1 MNFDVYSVSDEYS
14 NVRLDKWIKIIY
26 SSFRQ
31 NEIEIALRKKKI
43 KVNEKKIKSNHRIQI
58 NDQIS
63 ISSEY
68 RNLKKEKEYH
78 FDINSKRE
86 IDEMI
91 IYQDDE
97 ILILNKPSGIAVQG
111 GTKIKKSIDTLL
123 RSSFK
128 SVKTRL
134 VHRLDKD
141 TSGIL
146 IIALN
151 RQIADHM
158 SYLFREKKII
168 KNYWALNVGKLKKG
182 KGVINKEIKKK
193 NSKTYDKALTKY
205 YNYMTIKDNLNFLVF
220 QPITGRNHQ
229 IRIHSKELGIPILG
243 DKRYGNVEDD
253 EKLHLHSR
261 SVEFYHPNGSKM
273 FFEAELPKH
282 MKEKWEKYD
291 LPYEVNI

>member
-1 MNFDVYSVSDEYS
+1 
-14 NVRLDKWIKIIY
+14 
-26 SSFRQ
+26 
-31 NEIEIALRKKKI
+31 
-43 KVNEKKIKSNHRIQI
+43 
-58 NDQIS
+58 
-63 ISSEY
+63 
-68 RNLKKEKEYH
+68 
-78 FDINSKRE
+78 
-86 IDEMI
+86 MI

-97 ILILNKPSGIAVQG
+97 LLILNKPPGIAVQG
-111 GTKIKKSIDTLL
+111 GTKIKKSIDALL
-123 RSSFK
+123 KSSFK

-168 KNYWALNVGKLKKG
+168 KNYWSLNVGKLKKG
-182 KGVINKEIKKK
+182 KGVINKKIKKK
-193 NSKTYDKALTKY
+193 NSKTYDEALTEY
-205 YNYMTIKDNLNFLVF
+205 NNYMIINNNLNFVIF

-243 DKRYGNVEDD
+243 DKRYGNVEDS

-261 SVEFYHPNGSKM
+261 SVEFYHPNGNKM

-282 MKEKWEKYD
+282 MREKWKKYD

>member
-86 IDEMI
+86 IDEMT

-146 IIALN
+146 IL
-151 RQIADHM
+151 
-158 SYLFREKKII
+158 SL
-168 KNYWALNVGKLKKG
+168 
-182 KGVINKEIKKK
+182 
-193 NSKTYDKALTKY
+193 
-205 YNYMTIKDNLNFLVF
+205 
-220 QPITGRNHQ
+220 
-229 IRIHSKELGIPILG
+229 IHI
-243 DKRYGNVEDD
+243 
-253 EKLHLHSR
+253 
-261 SVEFYHPNGSKM
+261 
-273 FFEAELPKH
+273 
-282 MKEKWEKYD
+282 
-291 LPYEVNI
+291 